1 MTDELA
7 AKAEPLTIVTFKWS
21 TPGYRANFES
31 RHVNILRRMVLRHYP
46 DPVRFVCFTDDPVG
60 IEPKIQTHPLWDD
73 HRQVPNPTGG
83 GRPSCYVRL
92 KLWDPAML
100 ELIGPRF
107 VMLDLDTIICGDLR
121 PIFNRTEDVV
131 MWKSPTNEWPYNG
144 AMFMAN
150 TGARPQVWNDFD
162 PIKSPALTQAKGY
175 RGSDQAWLSHCM
187 GPNEA
192 VWTARD
198 GVIFQNDVWKRQS
211 RKPSG
216 ARIVFTTAGHP
227 PWTARAPW
235 VKEHYR

>member
-1 MTDELA
+1 MSEL
-7 AKAEPLTIVTFKWS
+7 TVVTFKWS

-60 IEPKIQTHPLWDD
+60 IEPKIQTHPLWPD